1 MKKSSAARRPVIIA
15 IAGPNGAG
23 KSTFFG
29 AFFRDTGVRFV
40 NADALSRELNI
51 EAYRAAGVANAI
63 RKELVARNQSFA
75 FETVFSDTVGDKM
88 EFLKAATAAGY
99 DVTLC
104 FIGVDSPEMSD
115 QRVAMR
121 VSQGGHDVPE
131 DKIIARFPR
140 TLANLKIA
148 LAELAHVVVYDNSD
162 LAVPFRRIAEF
173 RNGQQSFLAE
183 ALPGWFTRLL

>member
-1 MKKSSAARRPVIIA
+1 MLVA

-29 AFFRDTGVRFV
+29 AFFRDTGLRFV
-40 NADALSRELNI
+40 NADELSRELNI
-51 EAYRAAGVANAI
+51 DAYRAAGVANAI
-63 RKELVARNQSFA
+63 RNELVARNQSFA
-75 FETVFSDTVGDKM
+75 FETVFSDTVREKM
-88 EFLKAATAAGY
+88 NFLKAAAAAGY

-104 FIGVDSPEMSD
+104 FIGVEGPAMSD

-121 VSQGGHDVPE
+121 VSRGGHDVPE

-140 TLANLKIA
+140 ALANLKIA

-162 LAVPFRRIAEF
+162 LSAPFRRIAEF
-173 RNGQQSFLAE
+173 RNGNQAFLAD
-183 ALPGWFTRLL
+183 ALPGWFARLM

>member
-1 MKKSSAARRPVIIA
+1 MKKSAAAPRPTIIA

-40 NADALSRELNI
+40 NADELSRQLNI
-51 EAYRAAGVANAI
+51 DAYRAAGVANAI
-63 RKELVARNQSFA
+63 RNELVARIQSFA
-75 FETVFSDTVGDKM
+75 FEAVFSDPVGDQM

-104 FIGVDSPEMSD
+104 FIGVDGPEMSD

-131 DKIIARFPR
+131 EKIIARFPR

-148 LAELAHVVVYDNSD
+148 LAELPHVVVYDNSN
-162 LAVPFRRIAEF
+162 LAAPFRRIAEF
-173 RNGQQSFLAE
+173 RNGQRSFLAE
-183 ALPGWFTRLL
+183 ALPGWCTPLL

>member
-1 MKKSSAARRPVIIA
+1 MIIS

-29 AFFRDTGVRFV
+29 AFFRDTGLRFV
-40 NADALSRELNI
+40 NADALSRELNLDS
-51 EAYRAAGVANAI
+51 YRAAGVANAI
-63 RKELVARNQSFA
+63 RNELVARNQSFA
-75 FETVFSDTVGDKM
+75 FETVFSDTVREKV

-104 FIGVDSPEMSD
+104 FIGVDGPEMSD

-140 TLANLKIA
+140 TLANLKLA
-148 LAELAHVVVYDNSD
+148 LAELAYVVVYDNSD
-162 LAVPFRRIAEF
+162 LTLPFRRIAEF
-173 RNGQQSFLAE
+173 RHGKQAFLAE
-183 ALPGWFTRLL
+183 ALPGWITRLL